1 MTNQIADFKRYLL
14 VEKGLSQNT
23 VSSYT
28 RDLMKFKAYLE
39 QQKLADFKQDRFVIL
54 NFLATLKAQAMANNS
69 VIRMVS
75 SLRKFYRF
83 LLETEQITI
92 DPMQQ
97 VDSPKK
103 QQHLPQVLSQAE
115 VKRLLAV
122 PDTTTALGIRNR
134 TILEVLYATGL
145 RVSELTHLKL
155 AELHLSLGLIQ
166 TLGKGDKE
174 RLIPI
179 GDVAIE
185 WIKRY
190 LETSRPTFLKA
201 GQSEPILF
209 LNHYGRPFT
218 RQGIWKNLKQMVRAA
233 GIEKDITPH
242 TLRHSF
248 ATHLLENGAD
258 LRVVQELLGHADIST
273 TQIYTHVSQKH
284 LREVYD
290 CYHPRA

>member
-122 PDTTTALGIRNR
+122 PDTTTALGIRDR

-209 LNHYGRPFT
+209 LNHYGWPFT

-290 CYHPRA
+290 RYHPRA

>member
-122 PDTTTALGIRNR
+122 PDTTTALGIRDR

-290 CYHPRA
+290 HYHPRA